1 MKPWAYCKIID
12 DLFLGYNAEN
22 LDNTVKLCF
31 FKFVVMY
38 IAYCFII
45 QLVLNNFNTQVK
57 FTCSFILNYSHKKS
71 ELSLLHNTMNMMNHV
86 LNENQM

>member
-45 QLVLNNFNTQVK
+45 QLVLNNFNKSSQVYL
-57 FTCSFILNYSHKKS
+57 FIYFKL
-71 ELSLLHNTMNMMNHV
+71 LSLLHNTMNMMNHV

>member
-45 QLVLNNFNTQVK
+45 QLVLNNFNKSSQVYL
-57 FTCSFILNYSHKKS
+57 FIYFKL
-71 ELSLLHNTMNMMNHV
+71 LS
-86 LNENQM
+86 QKI